1 MIKYEEV
8 VCTCCATC
16 PRCNFTGKC
25 IQAFPVEDVELRL
38 VDATNNGEYAWYT
51 IERADHDHKVWLER
65 TGPTSSALR
74 YSGRLGNADVEGTGE
89 EMCSIAE
96 AIRSRKS
103 VEFRRCAV
111 EVFADGSV
119 ALWSPR
125 NSVERGFVTLARA
138 DHLADQ
144 IEAVLGKDTALPNGD

>member
-8 VCTCCATC
+8 MCSCRTTC

-25 IQAFPVEDVELRL
+25 IQEFQVEDIELRL
-38 VDATNNGEYAWYT
+38 VGSDDGSHDWYT
-51 IERADHDHKVWLER
+51 IERANHANRVWLER
-65 TGPTSSALR
+65 TGPNSSAIR
-74 YSGRLGNADVEGTGE
+74 YSGRLGNADVEGTLE
-89 EMCSIAE
+89 EMRAIGE
-96 AIRSRKS
+96 AIRARKS

-111 EVFADGSV
+111 EVFEDGSV

-144 IEAVLGKDTALPNGD
+144 IDAVCGKVKALPHAD